1 MVINLEQSSE
11 LRILLNHVEASH
23 RLHHCVHAFAR
34 WSFFAVYC
42 LSESFVH
49 AAFEHICTVVLALQ
63 PAEDVQDSLKAEFHV
78 PLLTEL
84 TYKEPEP
91 AFGFD

>member
-11 LRILLNHVEASH
+11 LRVLLHHVEASH
-23 RLHHCVHAFAR
+23 LLHHRVYAFAQ
-34 WSFFAVYC
+34 WSFFAVHC
-42 LSESFVH
+42 LSEPFVH

-63 PAEDVQDSLKAEFHV
+63 PAEDIQDPLKAEFHV

-84 TYKEPEP
+84 TYEELEPT
-91 AFGFD
+91 FGLD